1 MRRTSSSLESWLRAN
16 PNFLALGDAMTATIA
31 ADNRE
36 DTCDAL
42 RAAIALALPED
53 TTRVIERC
61 VKKLHLLLKMKGR
74 MAPERL
80 YTKLKEIIIEE
91 MATHMPEQM
100 RLSFFA
106 LVEEKMMPW
115 GAFDVVFQQE
125 LSMSVDDVPTL
136 LDAYHWKHNARR
148 EHAEH
153 LLTASLRAVAEFR
166 SSTEAVRAL
175 TSLVEVEG
183 GFQRAR
189 ARLNAAVSRAL
200 RKHVHEASKHMPIAI
215 AQDLHSCVER
225 LAAQQ
230 QDEVMN
236 GLRARTAALEH
247 VSLEEDLSSGEA
259 GDPARAIARAEA
271 PLREIPRSQPAAITE
286 EEEPAVGFEMAKR
299 KKSKRAQQARV
310 VAEMAALRSRLAEV
324 SLPAGIG
331 GSLA

>member
-31 ADNRE
+31 ADNWE

-153 LLTASLRAVAEFR
+153 LRRRISQQHGGREGAHKPRGSRRWLPESPRSPQRGSESRVAQACPRSIEAHAHDALELRSLR
-166 SSTEAVRAL
+166 L
-175 TSLVEVEG
+175 C
-183 GFQRAR
+183 
-189 ARLNAAVSRAL
+189 RLAL
-200 RKHVHEASKHMPIAI
+200 RTV
-215 AQDLHSCVER
+215 
-225 LAAQQ
+225 
-230 QDEVMN
+230 
-236 GLRARTAALEH
+236 AL
-247 VSLEEDLSSGEA
+247 
-259 GDPARAIARAEA
+259 
-271 PLREIPRSQPAAITE
+271 
-286 EEEPAVGFEMAKR
+286 
-299 KKSKRAQQARV
+299 
-310 VAEMAALRSRLAEV
+310 
-324 SLPAGIG
+324 LP
-331 GSLA
+331 SE